1 MKNINKLYL
10 PKYYF
15 KIISNG
21 NEMELNKMGETHALL
36 GTHIQILKRKEKKK
50 TDFIFSYLNSNRKE
64 EFFFFFK
71 ERL

>member
-36 GTHIQILKRKEKKK
+36 GTHIQILKRKEKKNW
-50 TDFIFSYLNSNRKE
+50 FYIFL
-64 EFFFFFK
+64 FK
-71 ERL
+71 F